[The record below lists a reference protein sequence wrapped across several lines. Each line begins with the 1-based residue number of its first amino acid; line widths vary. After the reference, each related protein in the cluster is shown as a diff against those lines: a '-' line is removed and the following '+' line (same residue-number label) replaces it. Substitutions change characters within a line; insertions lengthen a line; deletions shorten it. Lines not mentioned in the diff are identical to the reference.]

1 MILYPC
7 LFGVAVPPADAQPPR
22 GEGVSSRI
30 NNGGLQP
37 VLTVNPREI
46 DLGALGPGEEAKGVF
61 YLRNVGSGSL
71 DWSTEGPE
79 GWTRIES
86 QSLSGVVGE
95 SPEPIKIH
103 LIFLNEKGP
112 GKILNCSLLLRL
124 EGGGQTASFRRE
136 APVGVLRETIRF
148 NSRGGTR
155 TVFFNVRLSELA
167 STSLLDV
174 EPLRIDF
181 GTVRPGE
188 QITRRV
194 QVTNRGKEPLKW
206 KAGLPGKKG
215 IPETELVTKGRYV
228 SFLNEAAVGTGSY
241 PASGQLREGLE
252 LSGPWAE
259 EGGYPVSQSDQSIL
273 RYRFTGTGISLFIK
287 KTPDGGP
294 FSVFIDEQFV
304 NLFDG
309 FSDRR
314 ERVEILITDDQ
325 PEVPHSFA
333 IVNGGGRVIV
343 EGVRI
348 FGKPVLKGPRGWIN
362 VFPDSGMTT
371 RETDYV
377 NIVLNTNQLTPGV
390 YGEQIFFTSNG
401 GEADVEVFLEVAA
414 VTQTRVPRRPSLS
427 CRLRLPLYDESPGRG
442 VSPAGVPAPRDR
454 LSALQPRE
462 RRGRPISSA
471 GSTRSKEIISIPTD
485 PSGGGKPLPG
495 YLFEGSI
502 GNIAT
507 SRLTGT
513 RELYRW
519 FNPAKGRPF
528 LHDGSGRGRACQKGI
543 SLRRDCRICP
553 LIHGNKKTLHSDLD
567 KRRQRVYK
575 PPSFKRD

>member
-1 MILYPC
+1 MVKRYFFITALSLLILYPC
-7 LFGVAVPPADAQPPR
+7 LFGVAVPSADAQPPR

-30 NNGGLQP
+30 GNGGLQP
-37 VLTVNPREI
+37 VLTVNIREV

-79 GWTRIES
+79 GWTRVES

-112 GKILNCSLLLRL
+112 GKFLNCSLFLLL

-136 APVGVLRETIRF
+136 APVGILRETIRIS
-148 NSRGGTR
+148 SRGGAR
-155 TVFFNVRLSELA
+155 TVFFTARLSELA

-181 GTVRPGE
+181 GAVRPGD

-206 KAGLPGKKG
+206 KAGLPMKKRMT
-215 IPETELVTKGRYV
+215 ETELVTKGRYV
-228 SFLNEAAVGTGSY
+228 SFLNEAAVGAGSY

-252 LSGPWAE
+252 LAGPWAE
-259 EGGYPVSQSDQSIL
+259 EGGYPVSQSDRSIL

-287 KTPDGGP
+287 KMPDGGP
-294 FSVFIDEQFV
+294 VTVFIDEQFV

-325 PEVPHSFA
+325 PEVSHSLA

-348 FGKPVLKGPRGWIN
+348 FGKPVLKGPSGWIN
-362 VFPDSGMTT
+362 IFPNSGMTT

-377 NIVLNTNQLTPGV
+377 NIVLNANRLAPGV

-414 VTQTRVPRRPSLS
+414 VTQTRFLDVHRYLAGTDYLFSTNPQAEAS
-427 CRLRLPLYDESPGRG
+427 RLQGYRHLGIAFRLFSPGTPGTTDFSRWFNPVKG
-442 VSPAGVPAPRDR
+442 DHFYS
-454 LSALQPRE
+454 
-462 RRGRPISSA
+462 
-471 GSTRSKEIISIPTD
+471 TD
-485 PSGGGKPLPG
+485 PAGGGKPPAG

-507 SRLTGT
+507 FRLAGT

-519 FNPAKGRPF
+519 YHPGKGVHFYTTDQGGEGLGKKGYRF
-528 LHDGSGRGRACQKGI
+528 DGIAGFVR
-543 SLRRDCRICP
+543 
-553 LIHGNKKTLHSDLD
+553 
-567 KRRQRVYK
+567 
-575 PPSFKRD
+575 

>member
-1 MILYPC
+1 M
-7 LFGVAVPPADAQPPR
+7 
-22 GEGVSSRI
+22 
-30 NNGGLQP
+30 
-37 VLTVNPREI
+37 
-46 DLGALGPGEEAKGVF
+46 
-61 YLRNVGSGSL
+61 
-71 DWSTEGPE
+71 
-79 GWTRIES
+79 
-86 QSLSGVVGE
+86 
-95 SPEPIKIH
+95 
-103 LIFLNEKGP
+103 
-112 GKILNCSLLLRL
+112 
-124 EGGGQTASFRRE
+124 
-136 APVGVLRETIRF
+136 
-148 NSRGGTR
+148 
-155 TVFFNVRLSELA
+155 
-167 STSLLDV
+167 LDV

-181 GTVRPGE
+181 GAVRPGE

-215 IPETELVTKGRYV
+215 MPETELVTKGRYV
-228 SFLNEAAVGTGSY
+228 SFLNEAAVGAGSY

-259 EGGYPVSQSDQSIL
+259 EGGYPVSQSDRSIL

-294 FSVFIDEQFV
+294 FTVFIDEQFV

-309 FSDRR
+309 FSERR

-325 PEVPHSFA
+325 PEVSHSLA

-348 FGKPVLKGPRGWIN
+348 FGKPVLKGPPGWISI
-362 VFPDSGMTT
+362 FPNSGMTT

-377 NIVLNTNQLTPGV
+377 NIVLNTNRLTPGI

-414 VTQTRVPRRPSLS
+414 VTQTRFLDVHRYLAGSDYLYTTNPQAEAS
-427 CRLRLPLYDESPGRG
+427 RLQGYRHLGIAFRLFSPGTPGTTDFFRWFNPVKG
-442 VSPAGVPAPRDR
+442 DHFYS
-454 LSALQPRE
+454 
-462 RRGRPISSA
+462 
-471 GSTRSKEIISIPTD
+471 TD
-485 PSGGGKPLPG
+485 PSGGGKPPAG

-519 FNPAKGRPF
+519 FI
-528 LHDGSGRGRACQKGI
+528 RGRESISTRRIRAGKGLAKRDIVSTGLPDLFVDTAQK
-543 SLRRDCRICP
+543 
-553 LIHGNKKTLHSDLD
+553 NFHSDLD
-567 KRRQRVYK
+567 KRRQRGYK
-575 PPSFKRD
+575 PPSFKGRLNTVRREDKRL